1 MALVVIIHFVFM
13 FFFFVVLFVAV
24 LYDVI
29 VDSIVCVCVYSY
41 KSTTVGRTIN
51 ERGGYNRHRLTT
63 TFGGVFGHGFPLKV
77 TGQKVREPTRGL
89 QVTEFGTHTHVGD
102 GGHATGVRRTALRT
116 FKTLDIRHTI
126 PLAYSCGIWYQSSRD
141 N

>member
-1 MALVVIIHFVFM
+1 M
-13 FFFFVVLFVAV
+13 LFVAV

-41 KSTTVGRTIN
+41 NIQYLNVDWSTTVGRTMN

-63 TFGGVFGHGFPLKV
+63 AFGRFFGHGFPFKV

-89 QVTEFGTHTHVGD
+89 QVTDLGTHTHVGD

-126 PLAYSCGIWYQSSRD
+126 PLAYSCGIWYQSSQD